1 MSSSLYDVVK
11 RAWIRAR
18 ALPPVPLDLDPRE
31 AAGMLAQVVF
41 GDLCKE
47 LTVLHNVAGLAL
59 ASRERL
65 EVHEI
70 RPAVARLIAATDLH
84 TEPSSAPLLL
94 ERPFIVESDY
104 AKREFLFGET
114 WSIGCYQLISGS
126 WYLVGLVGE
135 GAYAVRWCPIWRGGD
150 IALGLKTER
159 SPLIKTEEHGDFEE
173 WAREAAR
180 WVLIYSLLRE
190 ADRSPIETVVHES
203 RGKTR
208 GKTRKPSDPESIV
221 RVRVRVTDAVC
232 SVLASDAVREAVSDP
247 SKRDGVAALVRVCGH
262 LKRQPYGE
270 GGKLRKWVWVE
281 GYQARRWLASA
292 AVKTTVS

>member
-1 MSSSLYDVVK
+1 MSSSLSDVVK

-84 TEPSSAPLLL
+84 TEPSTAPLLL

-104 AKREFLFGET
+104 ERREFLFGET
-114 WSIGCYQLISGS
+114 WSIGCYQLIPGS

-135 GAYAVRWCPIWRGGD
+135 GAYAVRWCPIWRGGE

-159 SPLIKTEEHGDFEE
+159 SPLIKTEEHGDFER
-173 WAREAAR
+173 WAQEAAR

-190 ADRSPIETVVHES
+190 ADRSPIETAVREERKV
-203 RGKTR
+203 RGKR
-208 GKTRKPSDPESIV
+208 PKGWDSDGIV

-232 SVLASDAVREAVSDP
+232 SVLASDAVREAVSNP
-247 SKRDGVAALVRVCGH
+247 EKRDGVAALVRVCGH

-270 GGKLRKWVWVE
+270 GGKLRKWVWIG
-281 GYQARRWLASA
+281 GYQARRWLAA
-292 AVKTTVS
+292 GAVHTVVS